1 MLNKKKINKILKKHI
16 KPKMEK
22 SKKEPEI
29 HIDENES
36 YKSTSK
42 ELSIIADLLTDICEE
57 STTNKDTNGPII
69 KPFISKKIPSVS
81 IKSYLERLAKYSK
94 IENNTLLLILIYID
108 KVCDINKIRLN
119 YFNIHKMILA
129 SMIIAIKYN
138 EDDYF
143 SNSFYAKVGGVSK
156 SEIDV
161 LEYEFLVLIEF
172 NLYVSDDLF
181 LKYYDYIKNVE
192 DDE

>member
-1 MLNKKKINKILKKHI
+1 
-16 KPKMEK
+16 MEK

-192 DDE
+192 DEE

>member
-1 MLNKKKINKILKKHI
+1 MNLNIVNDNSEMQKALIT
-16 KPKMEK
+16 M
-22 SKKEPEI
+22 
-29 HIDENES
+29 
-36 YKSTSK
+36 
-42 ELSIIADLLTDICEE
+42 ADLLTDICEE

-119 YFNIHKMILA
+119 YFNIHKMILGG
-129 SMIIAIKYN
+129 MLVAIKYN

-192 DDE
+192 DEE

>member
-1 MLNKKKINKILKKHI
+1 
-16 KPKMEK
+16 
-22 SKKEPEI
+22 
-29 HIDENES
+29 
-36 YKSTSK
+36 
-42 ELSIIADLLTDICEE
+42 LTDISEE
-57 STTNKDTNGPII
+57 RKTNKNTNGQII
-69 KPFISKKIPSVS
+69 ITFISKTIPSVS
-81 IKSYLERLAKYSK
+81 IKSYLDRLAKYSK

-129 SMIIAIKYN
+129 SMLVAIKYN
-138 EDDYF
+138 EDDYY
-143 SNSFYAKVGGVSK
+143 SNSFYAKVGGVTK

-161 LEYEFLVLIEF
+161 LEYEFLVLIDF

-192 DDE
+192 DEE

>member
-1 MLNKKKINKILKKHI
+1 
-16 KPKMEK
+16 MEK
-22 SKKEPEI
+22 SKKEPNIEI
-29 HIDENES
+29 NENES
-36 YKSTSK
+36 QSNTSK

-81 IKSYLERLAKYSK
+81 IKSYLDRLAKYSK

-192 DDE
+192 DEE

>member
-1 MLNKKKINKILKKHI
+1 M
-16 KPKMEK
+16 
-22 SKKEPEI
+22 
-29 HIDENES
+29 D
-36 YKSTSK
+36 
-42 ELSIIADLLTDICEE
+42 
-57 STTNKDTNGPII
+57 
-69 KPFISKKIPSVS
+69 
-81 IKSYLERLAKYSK
+81 RLAKYSK

-161 LEYEFLVLIEF
+161 LEYEFLVLIDF

-192 DDE
+192 DEE

>member
-1 MLNKKKINKILKKHI
+1 
-16 KPKMEK
+16 MEK
-22 SKKEPEI
+22 SKKEPNIE
-29 HIDENES
+29 IDENES
-36 YKSTSK
+36 QSNTSK

-81 IKSYLERLAKYSK
+81 IKSYLDRLAKYSK

-129 SMIIAIKYN
+129 SMLVAIKYN
-138 EDDYF
+138 EDDYY

-161 LEYEFLVLIEF
+161 LEYEFLVLIDF

>member
-1 MLNKKKINKILKKHI
+1 
-16 KPKMEK
+16 MEK
-22 SKKEPEI
+22 SKKEPTIE
-29 HIDENES
+29 IDENES
-36 YKSTSK
+36 HKNKSK

-129 SMIIAIKYN
+129 SMLVAIKYN
-138 EDDYF
+138 EDDYY

-192 DDE
+192 DEE

>member
-1 MLNKKKINKILKKHI
+1 MEKNKKDPTI
-16 KPKMEK
+16 E
-22 SKKEPEI
+22 
-29 HIDENES
+29 IDENES
-36 YKSTSK
+36 HKNTSK

-81 IKSYLERLAKYSK
+81 IKSYLDRLAKYSK

-129 SMIIAIKYN
+129 SMLIAIKYN
-138 EDDYF
+138 EDDYY
-143 SNSFYAKVGGVSK
+143 SNSFYAKVGGVTK

-161 LEYEFLVLIEF
+161 LEYEFLVLIDF

-192 DDE
+192 DEE

>member
-1 MLNKKKINKILKKHI
+1 
-16 KPKMEK
+16 MEK
-22 SKKEPEI
+22 PIE
-29 HIDENES
+29 ES
-36 YKSTSK
+36 YDLELTNDTNDSHRKIPK
-42 ELSIIADLLTDICEE
+42 ELTIIADLLTDICEE
-57 STTNKDTNGPII
+57 STTNKDTNGQII
-69 KPFISKKIPSVS
+69 KPFISKKIPNVS
-81 IKSYLERLAKYSK
+81 IQNYLDRLAKYSK

-108 KVCDINKIRLN
+108 RICEINKIRLN
-119 YFNIHKMILA
+119 YFIIHKMILA
-129 SMIIAIKYN
+129 GMLVAIKYN

-161 LEYEFLVLIEF
+161 LEYEFLVLIDF

-192 DDE
+192 DEE

>member
-22 SKKEPEI
+22 SKKEPEK

-81 IKSYLERLAKYSK
+81 IKSYLDRLAKYSK

-129 SMIIAIKYN
+129 SMLVAIKYN
-138 EDDYF
+138 EDDYY
-143 SNSFYAKVGGVSK
+143 SNSFYAKVGGVTK

-161 LEYEFLVLIEF
+161 LEYEFLVLIDF

>member
-1 MLNKKKINKILKKHI
+1 
-16 KPKMEK
+16 MEK
-22 SKKEPEI
+22 SKKEPNIEI
-29 HIDENES
+29 NENES
-36 YKSTSK
+36 QSNTSK

-81 IKSYLERLAKYSK
+81 IKSYLDRLAKYSK

-129 SMIIAIKYN
+129 SMLVAIKYN
-138 EDDYF
+138 EDDYY
-143 SNSFYAKVGGVSK
+143 SNSFYAKVGGVTK

>member
-1 MLNKKKINKILKKHI
+1 MNLTK
-16 KPKMEK
+16 
-22 SKKEPEI
+22 
-29 HIDENES
+29 
-36 YKSTSK
+36 
-42 ELSIIADLLTDICEE
+42 LSIIADLLTDICEE

-81 IKSYLERLAKYSK
+81 IKSYLDRLAKYSK

-129 SMIIAIKYN
+129 SMLIAIKYN
-138 EDDYF
+138 EDDYY
-143 SNSFYAKVGGVSK
+143 SNSFYAKVGGVTK

-161 LEYEFLVLIEF
+161 LEYEFLVLIDF

-192 DDE
+192 DEE

>member
-1 MLNKKKINKILKKHI
+1 
-16 KPKMEK
+16 MEK
-22 SKKEPEI
+22 SKKEPNIEI
-29 HIDENES
+29 NENES
-36 YKSTSK
+36 QSNTSK

-81 IKSYLERLAKYSK
+81 IKSYLDRLAKYSK

-129 SMIIAIKYN
+129 SMLVAIKYN
-138 EDDYF
+138 EDDYY
-143 SNSFYAKVGGVSK
+143 SNSFYAKVGGVTK

-161 LEYEFLVLIEF
+161 LEYEFLVLIDF